1 MFRTHYDLPLQRD
14 VTGKFLPW
22 IIALMVYLAMLAMA
36 GSMVLSDMAR
46 RWDRGL
52 AGTLTVQVAPLPNQT
67 PPLGDRVNTALAV
80 LRATPGIARAEA
92 LPRQDLQTLLEP
104 WLGTGALNADLP
116 IPAMIDVTLAGGRI
130 DMRGL
135 AQRLQAAVPGAEL
148 DDHAA
153 WLKDLLAIARAVEA
167 VALGVVALVGGAAVA
182 TVIFVSRAGLAIHG
196 PVVELL
202 HVMGAP
208 DRYVARQFQ
217 SHVLGLAIRGG
228 IIGTVLAAATLLG
241 LRHAGG
247 EYAAGLL
254 PDMALGQFQ
263 LVALALVPVCA
274 AGLAA
279 VTARVTVSRA
289 LARLP

>member
-14 VTGKFLPW
+14 VTGRFLPW
-22 IIALMVYLAMLAMA
+22 IIALMVYLAILAAA
-36 GSMVLSDMAR
+36 GAMMLSDTAR

-52 AGTLTVQVAPLPNQT
+52 AGTLTVQVPPLPAGT
-67 PPLGDRVNTALAV
+67 PDLDARVRDALKI
-80 LRATPGIARAEA
+80 LHATPGIAKAEA
-92 LPRQDLQTLLEP
+92 LPNQRLQELLEP
-104 WLGTGALNADLP
+104 WLGSAAMGGDLP
-116 IPAMIDVTLAGGRI
+116 VPALIDVTLAGGRI

-135 AQRLQAAVPGAEL
+135 AERLTAAVPGAEL

-153 WLKDLLAIARAVEA
+153 WLKSLLALARALEM

-208 DRYVARQFQ
+208 DRYVAHQFQ
-217 SHVLGLAIRGG
+217 SHVLGLAVRGG
-228 IIGTVLAAATLLG
+228 VIGSVLAAVTLFALS
-241 LRHAGG
+241 RAGG
-247 EYAAGLL
+247 ELAGGLM
-254 PDMALGQFQ
+254 PDMALGHDQ
-263 LVALALVPVCA
+263 LAVLAGIPVGA
-274 AGLAA
+274 SLLAA
-279 VTARVTVSRA
+279 ATARITVMRA

>member
-14 VTGKFLPW
+14 VTGRFLPW
-22 IIALMVYLAMLAMA
+22 IIALMVYLAILAMA

-52 AGTLTVQVAPLPNQT
+52 AGTLTVQVPPLPEGT
-67 PPLGDRVNTALAV
+67 PTLDQRVQSALGV
-80 LRATPGIARAEA
+80 LRATPGIARADP
-92 LPRQDLQTLLEP
+92 LPRQDLQGLLEP

-116 IPAMIDVTLAGGRI
+116 VPAMIDVALAGGRI
-130 DMRGL
+130 DMNGL
-135 AQRLQAAVPGAEL
+135 AQRLRAAVPGAEL

-167 VALGVVALVGGAAVA
+167 VALGILALVGGAAVA

-196 PVVELL
+196 QVVELL

-228 IIGTVLAAATLLG
+228 VIGTVLAAATLIALK
-241 LRHAGG
+241 RAGG
-247 EYAAGLL
+247 EYAAGLM
-254 PDMALGQFQ
+254 PDMALNQLQ
-263 LVALALVPVCA
+263 LVSLAAVPAIA
-274 AGLAA
+274 AVLAA
-279 VTARVTVSRA
+279 VTARITVMRA
-289 LARLP
+289 LARMP

>member
-14 VTGKFLPW
+14 VTGRFLPW
-22 IIALMVYLAMLAMA
+22 IIALMVYLAILAMA

-52 AGTLTVQVAPLPNQT
+52 AGTLTVQVPPLPEGT
-67 PPLGDRVNTALAV
+67 PALDERVRSALGV

-116 IPAMIDVTLAGGRI
+116 VPAMIDVTLAGGRI
-130 DMRGL
+130 DMNGL
-135 AQRLQAAVPGAEL
+135 AQRLRAAVPGAEL

-167 VALGVVALVGGAAVA
+167 VALGILALVGGAAVA

-196 PVVELL
+196 QVVELL

-217 SHVLGLAIRGG
+217 SHVLGLAVRGG
-228 IIGTVLAAATLLG
+228 VIGTVLAAGTLIALK
-241 LRHAGG
+241 RAGG
-247 EYAAGLL
+247 EYAAGLM
-254 PDMALGQFQ
+254 PDMALNQLQ
-263 LVALALVPVCA
+263 LVSLAAVPAIA
-274 AGLAA
+274 AVLAA
-279 VTARVTVSRA
+279 VTARLTVMRA
-289 LARLP
+289 LARMP

>member
-14 VTGKFLPW
+14 VTGRFLPW
-22 IIALMVYLAMLAMA
+22 IIALMVYLAILAMA
-36 GSMVLSDMAR
+36 GSMVLSDMAQ

-52 AGTLTVQVAPLPNQT
+52 AGTLTVQVPPLPEGNPT
-67 PPLGDRVNTALAV
+67 LDDRVRSALEV

-92 LPRQDLQTLLEP
+92 LPRQDLQGLLEP

-116 IPAMIDVTLAGGRI
+116 VPAMIDVALAGGRI
-130 DMRGL
+130 DMNGL
-135 AQRLQAAVPGAEL
+135 AQRLRAAVPGAEL

-153 WLKDLLAIARAVEA
+153 WLKDLLAVARAVEA
-167 VALGVVALVGGAAVA
+167 VALGILALVGGAAVA

-196 PVVELL
+196 QVVELL

-228 IIGTVLAAATLLG
+228 VIGTVLAAATLIALK
-241 LRHAGG
+241 RAGG
-247 EYAAGLL
+247 EYAAGLM
-254 PDMALGQFQ
+254 PDMALNQ
-263 LVALALVPVCA
+263 LQLASLAAVPAIA
-274 AGLAA
+274 AVLAA
-279 VTARVTVSRA
+279 VTARITVMRA
-289 LARLP
+289 LARMP